1 MLFAVNKPKGISSN
15 GLLNKIRK
23 LANTKKV
30 GHGGTLDP
38 LASGVLVVAI
48 GRESTKKLTSSI
60 RGNKEYIAEVFLGA
74 TSTTDDEEGE
84 KDFFKVNKPP
94 KLKEIQ
100 KILPDFIGE
109 IMQRPPIFSALKVKG
124 KRAYEYAREGKDL
137 ELEARLVTI
146 SNIEILEYEYPTLK
160 IRVESG
166 SGVYIRSLARD
177 IGEKL
182 KTGAYLKNLTRTKVG
197 DFILEDAISEEKLED
212 FLKTNLR
219 ALSS

>member
-1 MLFAVNKPKGISSN
+1 MFFAVNKPKGISSN

-23 LANTKKV
+23 IAKTKKV

-84 KDFFKVNKPP
+84 KDFFEVNNPP
-94 KLKEIQ
+94 KLEEIK
-100 KILPDFIGE
+100 KILSNFIGE
-109 IMQRPPIFSALKVKG
+109 IMQRPPIFSALKIKG

-137 ELEARLVTI
+137 KLEVRPVTI
-146 SNIEILEYEYPTLK
+146 NDIEVLQYEYPVLK

-177 IGEKL
+177 IGESL
-182 KTGAYLKNLTRTKVG
+182 GTGAYLKNLIRTKVG
-197 DFILEDAISEEKLED
+197 DFNIDEAILEEDLES
-212 FLKTNLR
+212 FIAK
-219 ALSS
+219 S

>member
-1 MLFAVNKPKGISSN
+1 MFFAVNKPKGISSN

-23 LANTKKV
+23 IAKTKKV

-60 RGNKEYIAEVFLGA
+60 RGNKEYVAEVFLGA

-84 KDFFKVNKPP
+84 KDFFEVNNPP
-94 KLKEIQ
+94 KLEEIK
-100 KILPDFIGE
+100 KILSNFIGE
-109 IMQRPPIFSALKVKG
+109 IMQRPPIFSALKIKG

-137 ELEARLVTI
+137 KLEVRPVTI
-146 SNIEILEYEYPTLK
+146 NDIEVLQYEYPVLK

-177 IGEKL
+177 IGESL
-182 KTGAYLKNLTRTKVG
+182 GTGAYLKNLIRTKVG
-197 DFILEDAISEEKLED
+197 DFNIDEAILEEDLES
-212 FLKTNLR
+212 FIAK
-219 ALSS
+219 S

>member
-1 MLFAVNKPKGISSN
+1 MLFAVNKPTGISSN

-48 GRESTKKLTSSI
+48 GRESTKKLTDSI
-60 RGNKEYIAEVFLGA
+60 RGNKEYIAEVYLGA

-84 KDFFKVNKPP
+84 KKIIKVNKIPS
-94 KLKEIQ
+94 KEEIENSLKN
-100 KILPDFIGE
+100 FIGD

-124 KRAYEYAREGKDL
+124 KRAYEYARAGKDL
-137 ELEARLVTI
+137 KLDARPVKI
-146 SNIEILEYEYPTLK
+146 SNIEILKYEYPILE

-177 IGEKL
+177 IGENL

-197 DFILEDAISEEKLED
+197 NFDIKEAILAEDLEN
-212 FLKTNLR
+212 FLAKN
-219 ALSS
+219 

>member
-1 MLFAVNKPKGISSN
+1 MFFAVNKPKGISSN

-23 LANTKKV
+23 IANTKKV

-60 RGNKEYIAEVFLGA
+60 RGNKEYVAEVFLGA

-84 KDFFKVNKPP
+84 KDFFEVNNPP
-94 KLKEIQ
+94 KLEEIK
-100 KILPDFIGE
+100 KILSNFIGE
-109 IMQRPPIFSALKVKG
+109 IMQRPPIFSALKIKG

-137 ELEARLVTI
+137 KLEVRPVTI
-146 SNIEILEYEYPTLK
+146 NDIEVLQYEYPVLK

-177 IGEKL
+177 IGESL
-182 KTGAYLKNLTRTKVG
+182 GTGAYLKNLIRTKVG
-197 DFILEDAISEEKLED
+197 DFNIDEAILEEDLES
-212 FLKTNLR
+212 FIAK
-219 ALSS
+219 S

>member
-1 MLFAVNKPKGISSN
+1 MLFAVNKPTGISSN

-48 GRESTKKLTSSI
+48 GRESTKKLTGSI
-60 RGNKEYIAEVFLGA
+60 RGSKEYIAEVYLGA

-84 KDFFKVNKPP
+84 KKIIKVNKIPS
-94 KLKEIQ
+94 KEEIENSLKN
-100 KILPDFIGE
+100 FIGD

-124 KRAYEYAREGKDL
+124 KRAYEYARAGKDL
-137 ELEARLVTI
+137 KLDARPVKI
-146 SNIEILEYEYPTLK
+146 SNIEILKYEYPILE

-177 IGEKL
+177 IGENL

-197 DFILEDAISEEKLED
+197 NFDIKEAILAEDLEN
-212 FLKTNLR
+212 FLAKN
-219 ALSS
+219 